1 MVFPFIIAGFSAIIS
16 TVATIGAAVST
27 FCTTTLP
34 ALIPYIEKGLEVMQL
49 IAKVAEGV
57 ATVLDIF
64 NPSDNIED
72 MGDRA
77 LQAAEQGIKPDQFDE
92 FSNYLIALR
101 GLDDFNPNKN
111 SDKTMEKIVAGL
123 AIAGAGIDQ
132 KFDWA
137 EGTAAQ
143 YWPLVGASTEY
154 FTADKFLQ
162 IIATGSSISAV
173 ANYFTGKLGGAEA
186 LHVEDALVQ
195 MESKTH
201 PNLDPNTIRAEIY
214 AQQDKVQLS

>member
-77 LQAAEQGIKPDQFDE
+77 LQAAEQGI
-92 FSNYLIALR
+92 
-101 GLDDFNPNKN
+101 
-111 SDKTMEKIVAGL
+111 
-123 AIAGAGIDQ
+123 
-132 KFDWA
+132 
-137 EGTAAQ
+137 
-143 YWPLVGASTEY
+143 
-154 FTADKFLQ
+154 
-162 IIATGSSISAV
+162 
-173 ANYFTGKLGGAEA
+173 
-186 LHVEDALVQ
+186 
-195 MESKTH
+195 
-201 PNLDPNTIRAEIY
+201 
-214 AQQDKVQLS
+214 